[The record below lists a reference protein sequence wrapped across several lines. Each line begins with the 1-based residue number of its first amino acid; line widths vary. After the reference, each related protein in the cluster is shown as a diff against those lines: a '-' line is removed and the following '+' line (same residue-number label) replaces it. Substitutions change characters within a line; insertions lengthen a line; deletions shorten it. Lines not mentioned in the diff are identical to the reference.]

1 MYKVLHIYSKENTS
15 AARYVSR
22 LTDAMKGMVV
32 SASCDDKADFAALCA
47 EVGPDIVHVH
57 GNVGIRTEARKV
69 LSTDGAA
76 LTDSDYYALI
86 ARSRIEANRLKAPR
100 TEIIRNP
107 LITKT
112 TTFESAARSMM
123 AVYQK
128 VMDSNP
134 LPLLSQPVRQL
145 LGMLLKAGILGDRRW
160 AIRTPNDSSI
170 PTAGNDT
177 IDASF
182 MTPTDFRLLY
192 IYSDLEGVLPIVE
205 RGIGVLRLQAPQRE
219 TAESYLPADYSK
231 PASMAGR
238 TIPEMLHDLQQ
249 NGPSLCR
256 LADIFAALYDP
267 HLREDELNVQLQQ
280 SELKPLFMSVLQIL
294 TEVAGL
300 DEGFMPCPPADNR
313 LTQQQ
318 RNLLTNHLRL

>member
-15 AARYVSR
+15 AASYVSR
-22 LTDAMKGMVV
+22 LTEAMKGMVV
-32 SASCDDKADFAALCA
+32 SACCDDKADFAALCA

-57 GNVGIRTEARKV
+57 GNVGIRTETRKV

-112 TTFESAARSMM
+112 TTFEATARSMM
-123 AVYQK
+123 AVYQR

-145 LGMLLKAGILGDRRW
+145 LGMLLKAGILGDSRW

-177 IDASF
+177 IDSSF
-182 MTPTDFRLLY
+182 MTAADFRLLY
-192 IYSDLEGVLPIVE
+192 IYSELEGVLPIVE

-294 TEVAGL
+294 KDVVML
-300 DEGFMPCPPADNR
+300 DEGFMPCPPVDNR

-318 RNLLTNHLRL
+318 LNLLTNHLRL

>member
-1 MYKVLHIYSKENTS
+1 MYKVLHIYSKENIP

-22 LTDAMKGMVV
+22 LTEAMKGMVE
-32 SASCDDKADFAALCA
+32 SAICDEKTDFAALC
-47 EVGPDIVHVH
+47 EEISPDMVHVH
-57 GNVGIRTEARKV
+57 GNVSIRTKARKI
-69 LSTDGAA
+69 LSPDGTG

-112 TTFESAARSMM
+112 TTFEEAARSML

-128 VMDSNP
+128 TMDSNP

-145 LGMLLKAGILGDRRW
+145 LGTLLKAGILGDSRW
-160 AIRTPNDSSI
+160 VTSGAIDSSI
-170 PTAGNDT
+170 QTAGSDT
-177 IDASF
+177 IDSSF
-182 MTPTDFRLLY
+182 MTAADFRLLY
-192 IYSDLEGVLPIVE
+192 IYSELEGVLPLIE
-205 RGIGVLRLQAPQRE
+205 RGIGVLRLQAPRRE
-219 TAESYLPADYSK
+219 STESYLPADYEK
-231 PASMAGR
+231 PTSMAGR

-249 NGPSLCR
+249 NGPTLCR

-267 HLREDELNVQLQQ
+267 HLNEDELNAQLKQ
-280 SELKPLFMSVLQIL
+280 SEMKPLFMSVLQIL
-294 TEVAGL
+294 KDVVML